1 MKLTESKIQ
10 ELIFEEIE
18 LMVENGELDEGFLDR
33 LKARAAGAGEKLKG
47 SAKSA
52 VQRGVGAVQGAIG
65 DPLGVSRSKKKA
77 QFAKDTSKQAATNK
91 QALSVMKSYAKKI
104 DKLRKATSKVFEELD
119 KDLEKL
125 GLQGRDLDKLEET
138 IGFVLQIL
146 YQLTNQLNTG
156 KLGVIK

>member
-65 DPLGVSRSKKKA
+65 DKDDAGKTRSKA
-77 QFAKDTSKQAATNK
+77 QLTKYASGQAATNK

-138 IGFVLQIL
+138 IGFVLRIL
-146 YQLTNQLNTG
+146 YQLTNQLKQG
-156 KLGVIK
+156 RIE

>member
-91 QALSVMKSYAKKI
+91 QALSVMKSYAKKT
-104 DKLRKATSKVFEELD
+104 DKLKKATGKVMRELVN
-119 KDLEKL
+119 DLNKL
-125 GLQGRDLDKLEET
+125 GLETDDLNELEQNLAAVIT
-138 IGFVLQIL
+138 ML
-146 YQLTNQLNTG
+146 YQITNQLNTG
-156 KLGVIK
+156 KL

>member
-18 LMVENGELDEGFLDR
+18 LMVEKGELDEGFIDS

-65 DPLGVSRSKKKA
+65 DKDDAVRTREKA
-77 QFAKDTSKQAATNK
+77 QLTKYASGQAATNK

-104 DKLRKATSKVFEELD
+104 DKLRKATSKVFVELD
-119 KDLEKL
+119 KDL
-125 GLQGRDLDKLEET
+125 
-138 IGFVLQIL
+138 
-146 YQLTNQLNTG
+146 
-156 KLGVIK
+156 

>member
-1 MKLTESKIQ
+1 MKLTESKLQ
-10 ELIFEEIE
+10 ELVLEELE

-65 DPLGVSRSKKKA
+65 DPLGASRSKRKA

-91 QALSVMKSYAKKI
+91 QALSVMKSYAKKT
-104 DKLRKATSKVFEELD
+104 DKLRAATGKVLDELMN
-119 KDLEKL
+119 DLKKL
-125 GLQGRDLDKLEET
+125 GLETDDLDELQES
-138 IGFVLQIL
+138 IAVVIRVLFS
-146 YQLTNQLNTG
+146 LTNRLKTG
-156 KLGVIK
+156 KLG